1 MEEKPA
7 GRGRGFGRGKP
18 DKAPGA
24 RPARGRDAGPPKEK
38 EWVPLTKLGRLVKNK
53 KIAKLEE
60 IFLHS
65 IPIKEPEIVDYFL
78 GEKIKEEMIRI
89 KPVQKQTQAG
99 QRTRFQAVVAIGDG
113 DGHIGVGLKVAKEAP
128 LAIRGAASIARLN
141 IVPVRR
147 GYWGNK
153 IGLPHTVA
161 MKVTGKCGSVRVRL
175 VPAPR
180 GTGIVA
186 PPIPKKILHL
196 AGVSDVYTSTA
207 GKTKSTQNFV
217 KAVYDC
223 LSKTYCYLTPEFWKP
238 NHFLKT
244 PFEAHQDFLK
254 KDSDRLVEDN
264 IS

>member
-1 MEEKPA
+1 MEDKQG

-18 DKAPGA
+18 DRAPGA
-24 RPARGRDAGPPKEK
+24 RPAGRRDAGPPKDK
-38 EWVPLTKLGRLVKNK
+38 EWVPLTKLGRLVKAR

-78 GEKIKEEMIRI
+78 KDKLKEEMIRI

-99 QRTRFQAVVAIGDG
+99 QRTRFQCVVAVGDSE
-113 DGHIGVGLKVAKEAP
+113 GHIGVGLKVAKEAP
-128 LAIRGAASIARLN
+128 LAIKGAAAIAKLN
-141 IVPVRR
+141 IIPVRR

-153 IGLPHTVA
+153 IGMPHTVA
-161 MKVTGKCGSVRVRL
+161 MKVTGKCGSVRIRL

-186 PPIPKKILHL
+186 PPIPKKILNL
-196 AGVSDVYTSTA
+196 AGVSDVYTSTS

-217 KAVYDC
+217 KAAYDA
-223 LSKTYCYLTPEFWKP
+223 LARTYCYLTPEFWKP
-238 NHFLKT
+238 NHFIKT
-244 PFEAHQDFLK
+244 PFETNQDFLK
-254 KDSDRLVEDN
+254 KDEPITSE
-264 IS
+264 

>member
-1 MEEKPA
+1 MEESKQ
-7 GRGRGFGRGKP
+7 GGQGRGFGKQGA
-18 DKAPGA
+18 DKAPGK
-24 RPARGRDAGPPKEK
+24 RPAGRRDQGPPKEK
-38 EWVPLTKLGRLVKNK
+38 EWVPLTKLGRLVKSK
-53 KIAKLEE
+53 KILKIEE

-65 IPIKEPEIVDYFL
+65 IPIKEPEIVEFFL
-78 GEKIKEEMIRI
+78 GDKLKEEMIRI

-99 QRTRFQAVVAIGDG
+99 QRTRFQAVVAVGDG
-113 DGHIGVGLKVAKEAP
+113 EGHVGVGLKVAKEAP
-128 LAIRGAASIARLN
+128 LAIRGAAAAAKLR

-153 IGLPHTVA
+153 IGLPHTIA
-161 MKVTGKCGSVRVRL
+161 MKVTGKCGSVRIRL

-217 KAVYDC
+217 NACYDA
-223 LSKTYCYLTPEFWKP
+223 LANSYCYLTPEFWKP

-254 KDSDRLVEDN
+254 KDVEK
-264 IS
+264 IEE

>member
-1 MEEKPA
+1 MDKMEEKKG
-7 GRGRGFGRGKP
+7 GRGRGFGRGRP

-24 RPARGRDAGPPKEK
+24 RPGGRRDQGPPKDK
-38 EWVPLTKLGRLVKNK
+38 DWVPLTKLGRLVKAS
-53 KIAKLEE
+53 KITKIEE

-78 GEKIKEEMIRI
+78 KDKLKEEMIRI

-99 QRTRFQAVVAIGDG
+99 QRTRFQAVVAVGDG
-113 DGHIGVGLKVAKEAP
+113 EGHIGVGLKVAKEAP
-128 LAIRGAASIARLN
+128 LAIRGAISVAKLA

-161 MKVTGKCGSVRVRL
+161 MKVTGKGGSVRIRL

-196 AGVSDVYTSTA
+196 AGVGDVYTSTS

-217 KAVYDC
+217 KASYDA
-223 LSKTYCYLTPEFWKP
+223 LAKTYCYLTPEFWKP
-238 NHFLKT
+238 NSYVKT
-244 PFEAHQDFLK
+244 PFEEHQSFLT
-254 KDSDRLVEDN
+254 KDDRVEN
-264 IS
+264 N

>member
-1 MEEKPA
+1 MEDKQG

-18 DKAPGA
+18 DKAPGG
-24 RPARGRDAGPPKEK
+24 RPAGRRDQGPPKEK
-38 EWVPLTKLGRLVKNK
+38 DWVPLTKLGRLVKGK

-65 IPIKEPEIVDYFL
+65 IPIKEPEIVEFFL
-78 GEKIKEEMIRI
+78 GDKLKEEMIRI

-99 QRTRFQAVVAIGDG
+99 QRTRFQAVVAVGDG

-128 LAIRGAASIARLN
+128 LAIRGAAAAAKLS

-153 IGLPHTVA
+153 IGMPHTIA

-186 PPIPKKILHL
+186 PPVSKKILHL
-196 AGVSDVYTSTA
+196 AGVSDVYTSTS

-217 KAVYDC
+217 KAAYDA
-223 LSKTYCYLTPEFWKP
+223 LSKSYCFLTPEFWKP
-238 NHFLKT
+238 DHYLKT
-244 PFEAHQDFLK
+244 PFEQHHDLLGEKA
-254 KDSDRLVEDN
+254 VE
-264 IS
+264 

>member
-1 MEEKPA
+1 MEVKPE
-7 GRGRGFGRGKP
+7 GRGRGFGRGRP

-24 RPARGRDAGPPKEK
+24 RPAGRRDAGPPKEK
-38 EWVPLTKLGRLVKNK
+38 EWVPLTKLGRLVKSG
-53 KIAKLEE
+53 KISKLEE

-65 IPIKEPEIVDYFL
+65 IPIKEPEIVEFFL
-78 GEKIKEEMIRI
+78 KDKLKEEMIRI

-113 DGHIGVGLKVAKEAP
+113 EGHIGVGLKVAKEAP
-128 LAIRGAASIARLN
+128 LAIRGACAAAKLR

-161 MKVTGKCGSVRVRL
+161 MKVTGKCGSVRCRL

-186 PPIPKKILHL
+186 PPISKKILHL
-196 AGVSDVYTSTA
+196 AGVSDVYTSTS

-217 KAVYDC
+217 KAVYDA
-223 LSKTYCYLTPEFWKP
+223 LSNSYCYLTPEFWKP
-238 NHFLKT
+238 THFLQT
-244 PFEAHQDFLK
+244 PFEKHHDFLS
-254 KDSDRLVEDN
+254 KDGGASNNLG
-264 IS
+264 